1 MERPHFDIVAS
12 GARMKE
18 IRRQRNISVK
28 QVMEY
33 MGFES
38 TQAVYKWEAGKC
50 YPQADNLVALAI
62 LYNVSPMELLV
73 EEDLVS
79 SSSYLWGKIAVGLS
93 LTAI

>member
-62 LYNVSPMELLV
+62 LYNVSPMQLLV

-79 SSSYLWGKIAVGLS
+79 SSSRLWECIA
-93 LTAI
+93 A

>member
-1 MERPHFDIVAS
+1 MERPRFDIVAS
-12 GARMKE
+12 GERMRK

-73 EEDLVS
+73 E
-79 SSSYLWGKIAVGLS
+79 
-93 LTAI
+93 

>member
-1 MERPHFDIVAS
+1 MERPRFDIVAS
-12 GARMKE
+12 GERMRK

-73 EEDLVS
+73 EEDRVS
-79 SSSYLWGKIAVGLS
+79 SSSCLWGNLFA
-93 LTAI
+93 A

>member
-1 MERPHFDIVAS
+1 MERPRFDIVAS
-12 GARMKE
+12 GERMRE

-73 EEDLVS
+73 EDCLLYTSPSPRDGLLSRMPS
-79 SSSYLWGKIAVGLS
+79 SA
-93 LTAI
+93 

>member
-1 MERPHFDIVAS
+1 MERPRFDIVAS
-12 GARMKE
+12 GARMKA
-18 IRRQRNISVK
+18 IRKQRNISVK

-79 SSSYLWGKIAVGLS
+79 SSCYLWRNIA
-93 LTAI
+93 A

>member
-1 MERPHFDIVAS
+1 MERPRFDIVAS
-12 GARMKE
+12 GERMKE
-18 IRRQRNISVK
+18 IRKQRNISVK

-73 EEDLVS
+73 EVRR
-79 SSSYLWGKIAVGLS
+79 WRTI
-93 LTAI
+93 

>member
-1 MERPHFDIVAS
+1 MERPRFDIVAS
-12 GARMKE
+12 GERMKE
-18 IRRQRNISVK
+18 IRKQRNISVK

-73 EEDLVS
+73 EEDRVS
-79 SSSYLWGKIAVGLS
+79 SSSRLWRCVA
-93 LTAI
+93 A

>member
-79 SSSYLWGKIAVGLS
+79 SSSYLWGKIAVGIS

>member
-1 MERPHFDIVAS
+1 MERPRFDIVAS
-12 GARMKE
+12 GERMRE

-33 MGFES
+33 MGFEP

-73 EEDLVS
+73 EEGRVS
-79 SSSYLWGKIAVGLS
+79 SSSCLWGNLFA
-93 LTAI
+93 A

>member
-1 MERPHFDIVAS
+1 MERPRFDIVAS
-12 GARMKE
+12 GERMKE
-18 IRRQRNISVK
+18 IRKKRNISVK

-73 EEDLVS
+73 EENLVS
-79 SSSYLWGKIAVGLS
+79 SSSRLWGNKA
-93 LTAI
+93 A

>member
-79 SSSYLWGKIAVGLS
+79 SSSRLWEYIA
-93 LTAI
+93 A

>member
-1 MERPHFDIVAS
+1 MERPRFDIVAS
-12 GARMKE
+12 GERMRE

-62 LYNVSPMELLV
+62 VYNVSPMELLV
-73 EEDLVS
+73 EEDRVS
-79 SSSYLWGKIAVGLS
+79 SASCLWGS
-93 LTAI
+93 LFAA

>member
-1 MERPHFDIVAS
+1 MERPRFDIVAS
-12 GARMKE
+12 GERMKE
-18 IRRQRNISVK
+18 IRKQRNISVK
-28 QVMEY
+28 QGMEY

-50 YPQADNLVALAI
+50 YPQADNLVALAV

-79 SSSYLWGKIAVGLS
+79 SSSRLWECIA
-93 LTAI
+93 A

>member
-12 GARMKE
+12 GARMRA
-18 IRRQRNISVK
+18 IRQERRISVK

-50 YPQADNLVALAI
+50 FPQADNLIALAI
-62 LYNVSPMELLV
+62 LYHVSPMELLV

-79 SSSYLWGKIAVGLS
+79 SSCHIWGNA
-93 LTAI
+93 A

>member
-1 MERPHFDIVAS
+1 MERPRFDIVAS
-12 GARMKE
+12 GERMKE
-18 IRRQRNISVK
+18 IRKQRNISVK

-79 SSSYLWGKIAVGLS
+79 SSSRLWGGIA
-93 LTAI
+93 A

>member
-1 MERPHFDIVAS
+1 MERPRFDIVAS
-12 GARMKE
+12 GERMRK

-73 EEDLVS
+73 EEDRVPS
-79 SSSYLWGKIAVGLS
+79 SSCLWGNLFVA
-93 LTAI
+93 

>member
-1 MERPHFDIVAS
+1 MERPRFDIVAS
-12 GARMKE
+12 GKRMKE

-79 SSSYLWGKIAVGLS
+79 SSSCLWRNIA
-93 LTAI
+93 AA